1 MNASPFVVYNASA
14 GSGKTYTLTKRYLG
28 LLFSSNSYRSFREM
42 LALTFTNKAV
52 GEMKTRILDSLF
64 DFSQP
69 SVLENPPLMFSEL
82 VAETELTPKQLQ
94 QKSTILL
101 QQLLHNYSFFE
112 ISTIDRFNHKII
124 KTFARDLK
132 LAQNFEV
139 ELDVESLLAKAVT
152 RVLDRAGQE
161 KELTQF
167 LLDFSLEKID
177 DEKSWNIIHDL
188 IEIGKLLFQEND
200 MGRMAELQTQPLS
213 YFTQLKSKLR
223 KEIVNL
229 QTQLLQQASLTFE
242 NISQIGLDYEDF
254 PRKTLPNHLIKIQQG
269 EVSPKKLYANTLEKN
284 LLDGKIL
291 KAKHPMEDDSGLEA
305 LIQGFFNLK
314 EMIYQ
319 RAHLSAI
326 YQNLVP
332 LALVNTISQELK
344 TLEEEENVVP
354 IAALNR
360 IIANEIKAQPI
371 PFIYERLG
379 ERYRHYFIDEFQ
391 DTSAMQWENLI
402 PLVSNSLVA
411 VDSNG
416 KTGTLFLVGD
426 AKQAIYRWR
435 GGKAEQ
441 LLELDE
447 AKPEQ
452 FVVAPEIKT
461 LSTNWRSTE
470 NIIAFNNGFFS
481 YIAPLFVE
489 PRYGNLFE
497 TSAQLTNPSSG
508 GYVELCFLHSTKE
521 IHETYAIEVEK
532 TIAKVRQQGYGYA
545 DICILVRDNKKG
557 ALLADHLSAAEVP
570 LISSDALL
578 LENDATIL
586 FLINLLKAIHDSK
599 NDLARFELLHFLA
612 PKNEYLHDFIEKNIH
627 KVHEFLKEAFDFTL
641 DTMTPRPVYDI
652 LEQAVVHFELQDKS
666 PAHLTFFMQVVF
678 DHQQK
683 NGPDVFSFLNY
694 WEDKKASL
702 AISAPEK
709 ADAVTL
715 MTIHK
720 SKGLEFPVVIFPY
733 ADTPIIDKRK
743 KKKIWVSTS
752 SKTKGLG
759 LSEYLMSYSENMLHF
774 DDASRAAY
782 EKESSQ
788 IQLDAINVLYV
799 ALTRAEKAL
808 FVLSEIPRKN
818 VGPEEANSY
827 AELLFGYANSSALTT
842 VDENRFALG
851 TFGNNPESSKIE
863 NTLETVQYTFRSKN
877 APPFRI
883 STKSGQLWNTPQ
895 QSALDTGT
903 LLHEILSRIQ
913 YHNALENIFATMQDA
928 GLFGTDDREALW
940 KKVEATVHHPL
951 LSKYFTEDFQV
962 FNEKEILLHNGN
974 SIRPDRI
981 ALSGMKASILE
992 YKTGKHDT
1000 AHVAQIEGYAQAL
1013 QSMGYTIENTILIY
1027 INEEVQPLF
1036 L

>member
-1 MNASPFVVYNASA
+1 
-14 GSGKTYTLTKRYLG
+14 
-28 LLFSSNSYRSFREM
+28 
-42 LALTFTNKAV
+42 
-52 GEMKTRILDSLF
+52 MKTRILESLF
-64 DFSQP
+64 AFSQP
-69 SVLENPPLMFSEL
+69 SILEEPPLMFLEL
-82 VAETELTPKQLQ
+82 VAETGLTPKQLQ
-94 QKSTILL
+94 QKSAILL

-139 ELDVESLLAKAVT
+139 ELDVESLLARAVT

-161 KELTQF
+161 KELTQ
-167 LLDFSLEKID
+167 LLLQFSLEKID
-177 DEKSWNIIHDL
+177 DEKSWNITHDL

-200 MGRMAELQTQPLS
+200 MGRMADLQNQPLS
-213 YFTQLKSKLR
+213 YFTQLKSELR
-223 KEIVNL
+223 KEIIEL
-229 QTQLLQQASLTFE
+229 QTRLQQQATSLLE
-242 NISQIGLDYEDF
+242 KIAQLGLEHEDF
-254 PRKTLPNHLIKIQQG
+254 PRKTFPNHLLKIQQG
-269 EVSPKKLYANTLEKN
+269 EIAPKKLYANTLEKSF
-284 LLDGKIL
+284 LERKIL
-291 KAKHPMEDDSGLEA
+291 KAKHPMENDAGLDV
-305 LIQGFFNLK
+305 LVQGFFTLK

-344 TLEEEENVVP
+344 VLEEEENIVP
-354 IAALNR
+354 ISALNR

-391 DTSAMQWENLI
+391 DTSAMQWENLV

-441 LLELDE
+441 LLELGGE
-447 AKPEQ
+447 NREP
-452 FVVAPEIKT
+452 FVVGPEIKT

-481 YIAPLFVE
+481 YLAPLFAE

-497 TSAQLTNPSSG
+497 TSAQLSNPSSG
-508 GYVELCFLHSTKE
+508 GYVELHFLPPNGE
-521 IHETYAIEVEK
+521 IHAAYASEAEK

-586 FLINLLKAIHDSK
+586 FLVNLLKAIHDSK

-612 PKNEYLHDFIEKNIH
+612 PRNEDLHDFVEKHIH
-627 KVHEFLKEAFDFTL
+627 SVHEFLKEAFDFSL
-641 DTMTPRPVYDI
+641 DTMTTRPIYDI
-652 LEQAVVHFELQDKS
+652 LELAVVHFELQEKS

-694 WEDKKASL
+694 WEDKKSSL

-743 KKKIWVSTS
+743 KNKIWVSAS
-752 SKTKGLG
+752 SKTESLG
-759 LSEYLMSYSENMLHF
+759 ISEYLLSYSENMLHF
-774 DDASRAAY
+774 DDASSAAY
-782 EKESSQ
+782 EKESAQ

-799 ALTRAEKAL
+799 AMTRAEKAL
-808 FVLSEIPRKN
+808 FVLSETPKKN
-818 VGPEEANSY
+818 VAPEQANSY
-827 AELLFGYANSSALTT
+827 SELLYGYANSTNLAIL
-842 VDENRFALG
+842 ENGCFALG
-851 TFGNNPESSKIE
+851 SLDYNAESSKTD
-863 NTLETVQYTFRSKN
+863 NTLETVQYAYRSKN
-877 APPFRI
+877 APSFRI

-903 LLHEILSRIQ
+903 LLHEILSRVR
-913 YHNALENIFATMQDA
+913 YDDELETTFTSMQEA
-928 GLFGTDDREALW
+928 GLFGKDERETLW

-951 LSKYFTEDFQV
+951 LTKYFTKEFQV

-974 SIRPDRI
+974 SVRPDRI
-981 ALSGMKASILE
+981 VLSGMNASILE

-1000 AHVAQIEGYAQAL
+1000 AHVAQIQGYAQAL